1 MTSRSI
7 RSSLTVSSITLWMTF
22 TGCRLHSEK
31 WGTSSFHIIVHICI
45 FSGKL
50 HGVFVNFQLCKCLCW
65 SSARVP
71 AVSVHSWCWYPEL
84 VMCGVG
90 SHICSDVSSVYLSV
104 PSLSGGGLRE
114 GNAQSGSNI
123 KYIKWERIGGGGG
136 GRSEPHLPA
145 WVLVAALCQDHCLS
159 LCHCSHT

>member
-1 MTSRSI
+1 MTS
-7 RSSLTVSSITLWMTF
+7 RSSLTVYSITLWMTF

-50 HGVFVNFQLCKCLCW
+50 HGVFQLCKCLCW

-84 VMCGVG
+84 WCVVWALIFALMFHLFISLCR
-90 SHICSDVSSVYLSV
+90 LSQAEDY
-104 PSLSGGGLRE
+104 GRE
-114 GNAQSGSNI
+114 MPWVVQISNI
-123 KYIKWERIGGGGG
+123 SNGNGWGEGGGGG
-136 GRSEPHLPA
+136 SEPHLPA

-159 LCHCSHT
+159 LCHSSHT